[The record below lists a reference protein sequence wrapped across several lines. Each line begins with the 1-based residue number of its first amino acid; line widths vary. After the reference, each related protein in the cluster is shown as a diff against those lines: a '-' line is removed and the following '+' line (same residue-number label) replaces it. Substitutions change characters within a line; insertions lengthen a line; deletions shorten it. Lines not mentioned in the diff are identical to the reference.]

1 MQSSASRTAPSV
13 SARSPS
19 RAGRPTGGA
28 APRPATGPAPRPR
41 SGNPLGTGLVL
52 FVAVLLGIC
61 TFGYPYYA
69 LPLAERV
76 RHPLHPWLRPSG
88 YIGQS
93 AGLLALAIFLLL
105 WLYPVR
111 KKFRSLAFTGT
122 IARWLDVH
130 VHAALALPLLVAVHA
145 AWRFGGVIGLGFW
158 AMFVVWLSGIVGRYL
173 YVRIPRGK
181 AGVELSLEEIAAE
194 RTALLERVAH
204 ETGLEFALVE
214 RTLAADP
221 GPAGRLGVMGTLRR
235 LVADDLGRRRAV
247 ARLRRLCR
255 ERGRS
260 VSRPALK
267 RALKLARREMAL
279 TQQARM
285 LDATHAVLRY
295 WHVAH
300 RPVAVAALV
309 AVLVHVGVVVAVG
322 ATWLW

>member
-1 MQSSASRTAPSV
+1 MQSSASPAAPATPARDASRTA
-13 SARSPS
+13 
-19 RAGRPTGGA
+19 RAAA
-28 APRPATGPAPRPR
+28 APPRRAPGVAPRTQEHNR
-41 SGNPLGTGLVL
+41 LGTTLVL

-61 TFGYPYYA
+61 AFGLPYYA
-69 LPLAERV
+69 LPLADRV

-93 AGLLALAIFLLL
+93 AGLLALAIFLSL

-122 IARWLDVH
+122 VARWLDVH
-130 VHAALALPLLVAVHA
+130 VHTALALPLLVAVHA

-181 AGVELSLEEIAAE
+181 AGVELSLEEIGAE
-194 RTALLERVAH
+194 RRALLERVAA
-204 ETGLEFALVE
+204 ETGLDPALVE

-221 GPAGRLGVMGTLRR
+221 APASRLGVIGTLRR
-235 LVADDLGRRRAV
+235 LAADDLGRRRAV
-247 ARLRRLCR
+247 RRLRRLCR

-260 VSRPALK
+260 VSRAALP

-285 LDATHAVLRY
+285 LDATHNVLRY

>member
-1 MQSSASRTAPSV
+1 MQSSAPRTAPSV

-19 RAGRPTGGA
+19 RAGRPAGGGTA
-28 APRPATGPAPRPR
+28 RPAPDPAPRPR
-41 SGNPLGTGLVL
+41 TGTRLGTGLVL
-52 FVAVLLGIC
+52 FVGVLLGIC
-61 TFGYPYYA
+61 AFGYPYYA

-122 IARWLDVH
+122 IARWLDIH

-181 AGVELSLEEIAAE
+181 AGVELSLEEIGAE

-214 RTLAADP
+214 RTL
-221 GPAGRLGVMGTLRR
+221 RR
-235 LVADDLGRRRAV
+235 MVADDVRRRRAV

>member
-1 MQSSASRTAPSV
+1 MPSSASPPAPATSARDASRTA
-13 SARSPS
+13 
-19 RAGRPTGGA
+19 RPAGGA
-28 APRPATGPAPRPR
+28 PRRAPGATPRAQQR
-41 SGNPLGTGLVL
+41 NRLGTGLVL

-61 TFGYPYYA
+61 AFGYPYYA

-194 RTALLERVAH
+194 RKALLERVAA
-204 ETGLEFALVE
+204 ETGLEPAVVE

-221 GPAGRLGVMGTLRR
+221 APSARLGVMGTLRR

-247 ARLRRLCR
+247 RRLRRLCR

-260 VSRPALK
+260 VSRPALA

-285 LDATHAVLRY
+285 LDATHDVLRY

>member
-1 MQSSASRTAPSV
+1 MQSSASPTAPAT
-13 SARSPS
+13 SARSAS
-19 RAGRPTGGA
+19 RATRPAGTAPRPAPGA
-28 APRPATGPAPRPR
+28 APRAQDRR
-41 SGNPLGTGLVL
+41 RLNTGLVV

-61 TFGYPYYA
+61 AFGFPYYT

-76 RHPLHPWLRPSG
+76 RHPLHQWLRPSG

-130 VHAALALPLLVAVHA
+130 VHVALALPLLVAVHA

-158 AMFVVWLSGIVGRYL
+158 SMFVVWLSGIVGRYI
-173 YVRIPRGK
+173 YVRVPRGK
-181 AGVELSLEEIAAE
+181 AGVELSLEEIATE
-194 RTALLERVAH
+194 RKALLEQVAAQ
-204 ETGLEFALVE
+204 TGLEPAVVE

-221 GPAGRLGVMGTLRR
+221 VSASRLGVVRTLGR
-235 LVADDLGRRRAV
+235 LVADDIERRRAV
-247 ARLRRLCR
+247 RQLSRLCR

-260 VSRPALK
+260 VSRPALT

-279 TQQARM
+279 TQHARM
-285 LDATHAVLRY
+285 LDATHDLLRY